1 MKRQNILQLNRQ
13 INIIMLKYASNF
25 TVIMDTDTLFLQL
38 RIFLQQLFHQV
49 IGILGKIQG
58 IVYLHREGIVR
69 WFDSKYSQCVEI
81 CNWNG
86 DVAKEKWPLNT
97 FSIQGLFVFK
107 SPKITAKD
115 MMNREICQFYLWLIS
130 SIYIEKYTTKI
141 FIKYTNL

>member
-97 FSIQGLFVFK
+97 FSIQGLFILLSSK
-107 SPKITAKD
+107 KINDIEDDEQRGMLKC
-115 MMNREICQFYLWLIS
+115 ISLFFY
-130 SIYIEKYTTKI
+130 I
-141 FIKYTNL
+141 FFYKKFAYKRWNF